1 MSRSFAA
8 VVLIGLVTLAVP
20 ARADRLVK
28 GRSIVQLGVS
38 GYRAQLTG
46 PGGPG
51 SGRDERGEVGV
62 HGGYY
67 RFMSD
72 HWTLGVAGGY
82 HVGQNKLESAT
93 GEGTISTHS
102 FNVRVGGDRYAFI
115 DDDVALY
122 AGPGVI
128 FSRGSEKSEA
138 TGNPTVEGPDATE
151 VGLNGRIG
159 MYARLR
165 KGVALFGH
173 IGQVLSRS
181 SAKDSATKLTWW
193 SSTHEG
199 SVGLAFDF

>member
-1 MSRSFAA
+1 MSRSLA
-8 VVLIGLVTLAVP
+8 VVVMIGLAALPSA
-20 ARADRLVK
+20 AQADRLAK
-28 GRSIVQLGVS
+28 GRSLIELGAS

-46 PGGPG
+46 PGGAA

-62 HGGYY
+62 HVAYY
-67 RFMSD
+67 RFLSD
-72 HWTLGVAGGY
+72 QWTLGLAGGY

-93 GEGTISTHS
+93 GEGTIDTHS
-102 FNVRVGGDRYAFI
+102 FSVRVGGDRYAFI

-128 FSRGSEKSEA
+128 FSRGHEKAKA
-138 TGNPTVEGPDATE
+138 TGIPTLEGPDATE

-173 IGQVLSRS
+173 IGQVLSRT
-181 SAKDSATKLTWW
+181 SAKDATVKASWW

-199 SVGLAFDF
+199 SVGLVFDF